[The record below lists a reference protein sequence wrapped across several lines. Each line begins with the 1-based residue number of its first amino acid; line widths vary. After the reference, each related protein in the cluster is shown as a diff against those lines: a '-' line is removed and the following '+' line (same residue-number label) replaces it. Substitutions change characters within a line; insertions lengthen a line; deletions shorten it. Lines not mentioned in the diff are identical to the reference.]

1 MPLPTRSSR
10 ALAMVSFPVV
20 LTLGILTIP
29 VVVDYRDH
37 DLAAR
42 AASHSVRWFWGH
54 MFTGAAF
61 GLATVAACAMA
72 GCLLRTRHARWV
84 YVGMPMMAVGA
95 ALHAV
100 GLGADGIAPL
110 AVIAGGG
117 RAQTFF
123 DGSGGLVSGVFLAG
137 AVAFGV
143 GLMVQLQG
151 LFRIGIPSS
160 RLQPM
165 VFLSA
170 IAFMGFEAVPSGWGL
185 YGVAGASWVVFGTV
199 AASMWRWHGSPQHG
213 VDPERG
219 GLQ

>member
-42 AASHSVRWFWGH
+42 AATHSVRWFWGH

-143 GLMVQLQG
+143 GLMVHGATPGALPYWDPVLPPAADG
-151 LFRIGIPSS
+151 VSVGHRFHGI
-160 RLQPM
+160 
-165 VFLSA
+165 
-170 IAFMGFEAVPSGWGL
+170 
-185 YGVAGASWVVFGTV
+185 
-199 AASMWRWHGSPQHG
+199 
-213 VDPERG
+213 RG
-219 GLQ
+219 GALGVGIVRRSGCQLGRLRDCCRLDVAMAWLSTA